1 MYNNYRGD
9 KRKPSSA
16 AFLHFFAADEKHS
29 AKHNSFYNILLRW
42 DRSETVS
49 ADAVFFLEKSAINS
63 LTSTFLYAIL

>member
-1 MYNNYRGD
+1 MYHNYRGD

-16 AFLHFFAADEKHS
+16 AFLHFFAADGKHS

-49 ADAVFFLEKSAINS
+49 ADAVFFLGIIPQK
-63 LTSTFLYAIL
+63 TV